1 MEWDESE
8 RNRGDVIDRRGASR
22 GGGGLGGLGSVLGSG
37 KAKGG
42 LGGILIAL
50 LAAVVIPMM
59 TGGGGPGI
67 DLSTIGLDD
76 LGNLGAGGGLPASG
90 DATEASLAEAQDP
103 NPELTA
109 FANVVITDSN
119 NVWEEMFADAN
130 IAYDRTKMVLF
141 SDGVRSGCGNAS
153 SAMGPFYC
161 PADKLVYI
169 DLTFFNQ
176 LATQFGAPGDFAQ
189 AYVIAHEVAHHVQN
203 ELGIMNKVRAAEQK
217 DPSVSTGETGT
228 SVRTELQA
236 DCFAGVWAH
245 SRYQRGQSDPTKRL
259 DDDDISEALAA
270 AEGVGDDSIQ
280 EQATGRVS
288 PESFTHGTS
297 AQRQKW
303 FTTGYDSGDP
313 NRCDT
318 FSTDSLG

>member
-1 MEWDESE
+1 MKWDESE
-8 RNRGDVIDRRGASR
+8 RNKGDIIDRRGAPGR
-22 GGGGLGGLGSVLGSG
+22 GGGGALGGMLGSG

-42 LGGILIAL
+42 IGGVLIAL
-50 LAAVVIPMM
+50 LAAVFIPML
-59 TGGGGPGI
+59 TGGGGGAGI

-76 LGNLGAGGGLPASG
+76 LGSLGAGGGLPGSG
-90 DATEASLAEAQDP
+90 DPTEASLAESQDP

-109 FANVVITDSN
+109 FANVVVTDSN

-130 IAYDRTKMVLF
+130 LPYDRTKMVLF
-141 SDGVRSGCGNAS
+141 SDGVRSACGSAS

-176 LATQFGAPGDFAQ
+176 LASQFGAPGDFAQ

-203 ELGIMNKVRAAEQK
+203 ELGIMAKVRAAEQK
-217 DPSVSTGETGT
+217 DPSVSTGAEGT

-245 SRYQRGQSDPTKRL
+245 SRYQRGQADPTKRL
-259 DDDDISEALAA
+259 DDGDISEALAA

-280 EQATGRVS
+280 EQATGRVQ

-303 FTTGYDSGDP
+303 FTVGYDSGDP
-313 NRCDT
+313 DRCDT
-318 FSTDSLG
+318 FSVDSLD

>member
-8 RNRGDVIDRRGASR
+8 RNTSDIIDRRGASGR
-22 GGGGLGGLGSVLGSG
+22 GGGALGGILGSG

-42 LGGILIAL
+42 LGGVLIAL
-50 LAAVVIPMM
+50 LAAVFIPML
-59 TGGGGPGI
+59 TGGGGSGI
-67 DLSTIGLDD
+67 DLSTIGLED
-76 LGNLGAGGGLPASG
+76 LGGLGTGGGLPGSG
-90 DATEASLAEAQDP
+90 DPTEASLAESQDP

-109 FANVVITDSN
+109 FANVIVTDSN
-119 NVWEEMFADAN
+119 NVWEVMFADAD
-130 IAYDRTKMVLF
+130 IPYDRTKMVLF
-141 SDGVRSGCGNAS
+141 SDGVRSACGSAS

-161 PADKLVYI
+161 PADELVYL
-169 DLTFFNQ
+169 DLTFFNE

-203 ELGIMNKVRAAEQK
+203 ELGIMNEVRAAEQE
-217 DPSVSTGETGT
+217 DPSVSTGATGT

-259 DDDDISEALAA
+259 DDGDISEALAA

-280 EQATGRVS
+280 ERSTGRVQ
-288 PESFTHGTS
+288 PERFTHGTS

-303 FTTGYDSGDP
+303 FTVGYDSGDP
-313 NRCDT
+313 DRCDT
-318 FSTDSLG
+318 FSVDSLG